1 MPGRVTQD
9 LRGASLGAQQ
19 LGPRLQC
26 GRHRFNP
33 RVRKIPWR
41 REWQPTAVFLPG
53 ESHRQGSLAGYI
65 VHGIPESDTTEQL
78 HFHFSLIKKII
89 FMGPIYL
96 KKFLIGTFIL

>member
-41 REWQPTAVFLPG
+41 RVWQPTAVLLPG
-53 ESHRQGSLAGYI
+53 ESHRRGAWRATEVQRGCK
-65 VHGIPESDTTEQL
+65 ESDLTWPLTNHRPE
-78 HFHFSLIKKII
+78 HPKGS
-89 FMGPIYL
+89 GPPI
-96 KKFLIGTFIL
+96 TP

>member
-41 REWQPTAVFLPG
+41 REWQATAVFLPG
-53 ESHRQGSLAGYI
+53 ESHRQGSLEGYRGAKGLQR
-65 VHGIPESDTTEQL
+65 VRLDLATDKPQT
-78 HFHFSLIKKII
+78 
-89 FMGPIYL
+89 
-96 KKFLIGTFIL
+96 